1 MISKVR
7 IAIVVG
13 MSTNRV
19 IGKDGGLP
27 WHIRSD
33 LKKFKEITAGKP
45 LIMGATTWDSLPR
58 KPLPGRLNLVLT
70 RDPRFEADGA
80 IVCNSI
86 FEAVDIA
93 REHAVDDDID
103 EICVIGGANIYEQF
117 LPKSDRLYVSE
128 IQADVEGDAIFP
140 EIDTMTWELASSEPY
155 VKAEGD
161 DYDFTL
167 KIYNRRK

>member
-1 MISKVR
+1 MMAKVR

-13 MSTNRV
+13 MSKNRV

-33 LKKFKEITAGKP
+33 LKKFKEITSGKP
-45 LIMGATTWDSLPR
+45 VIMGATTWDSLPR

-70 RDPRFEADGA
+70 RDPRFEA
-80 IVCNSI
+80 
-86 FEAVDIA
+86 VDIA

-103 EICVIGGANIYEQF
+103 EICIIGGANIYEQF
-117 LPKSDRLYVSE
+117 LPKADRLYVSE
-128 IQADVEGDAIFP
+128 VQADVDGDATFP

-167 KIYNRRK
+167 KIYNRIK

>member
-1 MISKVR
+1 MKSKVR

-33 LKKFKEITAGKP
+33 LKKFKEITTGKP
-45 LIMGATTWDSLPR
+45 VIMGATTWDSLPR

-93 REHAVDDDID
+93 REHAVDDDIE
-103 EICVIGGANIYEQF
+103 EICVIGGANVYEQF

-128 IQADVEGDAIFP
+128 VQAHVDGDVSFP
-140 EIDTMTWELASSEPY
+140 EIDTKSWELSASEPF
-155 VKAEGD
+155 VKGEGD

-167 KIYNRRK
+167 KIYNRLK